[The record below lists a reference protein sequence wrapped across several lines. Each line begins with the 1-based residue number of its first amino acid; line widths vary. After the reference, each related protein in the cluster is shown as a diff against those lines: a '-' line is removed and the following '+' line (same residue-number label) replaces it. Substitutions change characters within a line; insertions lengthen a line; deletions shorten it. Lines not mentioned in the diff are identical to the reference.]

1 MKRFRR
7 KFLLLAAGAAALPA
21 LSRIAGAQTYPRR
34 PVRMIVPLAP
44 GSAVDSFARLI
55 AQKLAENVGKQFYV
69 ENVGGAGGNI
79 GMGRA
84 AQAAPDGYTLL
95 VVGNNYVV
103 NPALYDKIPYDPLK
117 SFEPVTLAVA
127 TNVMVTVNPSLP
139 AQTVK
144 DLIALIKA
152 TPAKYSYASGGGI
165 GSPGHLVGEQ
175 FRLSLG
181 LDLVHVPFN
190 GANLAVGSVVAGHT
204 PIGFAAPAPAVPLV
218 KEGKL
223 RALAVTGNMR
233 LRVLPDVPT
242 LADAGYPDIKGE
254 SWFGLFVPTGTPRQ
268 IIAMLNRETVK
279 IIRLPDMKER
289 LATLGLEPVASTP
302 EELVQR
308 IEVELPRWRKV
319 IREAGIKAE

>member
-1 MKRFRR
+1 
-7 KFLLLAAGAAALPA
+7 
-21 LSRIAGAQTYPRR
+21 
-34 PVRMIVPLAP
+34 MISSITAKVFGPQLQGRGP
-44 GSAVDSFARLI
+44 SAD
-55 AQKLAENVGKQFYV
+55 
-69 ENVGGAGGNI
+69 
-79 GMGRA
+79 
-84 AQAAPDGYTLL
+84 
-95 VVGNNYVV
+95 
-103 NPALYDKIPYDPLK
+103 
-117 SFEPVTLAVA
+117 EPVTLAVA

-152 TPAKYSYASGGGI
+152 TPAKYSCASGGGI

-254 SWFGLFVPTGTPRQ
+254 SWFGFFVPTGTPRQ

-279 IIRLPDMKER
+279 IIGLPDMQER
-289 LATLGLEPVASTP
+289 LATLCLEPVASTP
-302 EELVQR
+302 EELVQQ
-308 IEVELPRWRKV
+308 IEVELPRWHKV
-319 IREAGIKAE
+319 IRAAGIKAE